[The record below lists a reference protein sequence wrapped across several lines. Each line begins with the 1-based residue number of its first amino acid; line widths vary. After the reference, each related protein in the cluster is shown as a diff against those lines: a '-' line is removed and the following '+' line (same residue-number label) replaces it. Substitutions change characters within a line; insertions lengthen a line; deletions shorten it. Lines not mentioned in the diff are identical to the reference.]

1 MGKLVWHEYSRYVA
15 ITASI
20 CACCLLWLPPA
31 NSPNLDTVWAGY
43 FGLLYRKFFWDF
55 VSGIRRNPGGLQCV
69 LIFLLSLSFLNRF
82 LSSFLPRPANQ
93 DAFFIDI
100 MVKTPVIQT
109 TSILI
114 GLVILALEYPAPF
127 MKGTAM
133 HRNLITRVVL
143 LVFQIFFAIMFY
155 QVRVLSLVSEQ
166 MNNRE
171 YTGYQW
177 RYLVARCSLWLQSCY
192 NARGGD
198 ERSEGK

>member
-1 MGKLVWHEYSRYVA
+1 MKKRNGKTRLARILALRRYYRLHLCVL
-15 ITASI
+15 S
-20 CACCLLWLPPA
+20 LLWLPPA

-55 VSGIRRNPGGLQCV
+55 VHGISRNPGGLQCV
-69 LIFLLSLSFLNRF
+69 LIFLLSLSFLNLF

-109 TSILI
+109 ISILI
-114 GLVILALEYPAPF
+114 GLTILALEYPAPF

-155 QVRVLSLVSEQ
+155 QVRALSSVSEQ
-166 MNNRE
+166 
-171 YTGYQW
+171 
-177 RYLVARCSLWLQSCY
+177 
-192 NARGGD
+192 
-198 ERSEGK
+198 